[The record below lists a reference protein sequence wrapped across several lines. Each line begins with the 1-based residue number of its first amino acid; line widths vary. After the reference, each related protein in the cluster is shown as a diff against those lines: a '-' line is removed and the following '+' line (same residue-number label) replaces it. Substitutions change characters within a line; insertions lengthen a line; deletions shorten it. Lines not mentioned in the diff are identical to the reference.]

1 MSSTGCEREASG
13 MYDFISYDSPLGT
26 LTVAAE
32 GDALTAL
39 VIAGQKYAARHL
51 AGEGRE
57 RETAVLREAKA
68 WLDRYFAGE
77 RPDPAE
83 LPLAP
88 KGTAF
93 QRQVWREL
101 LRIPCGRTESYGSLA
116 RRLGSSARAVGSAVG
131 RNPISVII
139 PCHRVLGA
147 DGSLRGYAGGSENK
161 KKLLTLEQINTRTEK
176 DDQKGPSP
184 E

>member
-1 MSSTGCEREASG
+1 
-13 MYDFISYDSPLGT
+13 MYDYIRYPSPLGM

-32 GDALTAL
+32 GEALTAL
-39 VIAGQKYAARHL
+39 VIAGQKYEERHL
-51 AGEGRE
+51 SGEGRAL
-57 RETAVLREAKA
+57 ETPVLLAAKT

-77 RPDPAE
+77 RPDPAD

-93 QRQVWREL
+93 QQRVWREL
-101 LRIPCGRTESYGSLA
+101 LTIPYGRTESYGALA
-116 RRLGSSARAVGSAVG
+116 ARLGSSPRAVGSAVG

-147 DGSLRGYAGGSENK
+147 DGDLCGYAGGLENK
-161 KKLLTLEQINTRTEK
+161 KKLLMRDGI
-176 DDQKGPSP
+176 PFSI
-184 E
+184 